1 MDIQQSQGEEKL
13 LDMHEVKVAL
23 DAAMDDNSE
32 DNMAALLRATDFEVS
47 NLADLALDHQNTGR
61 AATLLLSTAVTMAD
75 NKASDAED
83 KAAEA
88 QVQAAEAHRQALIA
102 QTNCDGVFQRNSE
115 NTHTILAQASE
126 LCQHARRIA
135 AIETLLPCAPAPPVS
150 SHSIP
155 SPPPSA
161 VKATEGDRITAVE
174 RQLAIA
180 MAHIHALEQG
190 LDKHREVVE
199 KSVLQTTPGHEDT
212 MDNLMGRIQVLADMR
227 QEAEKNEF
235 EHEDRLR
242 QQKIDSFKRN
252 LAMLKKENVETKAA
266 LAELQAQ
273 FRRMRTFF
281 VAFFDGDLTQQ
292 EVIVFLPLCLTRWAL
307 ANMCLNL
314 NSCRSV

>member
-1 MDIQQSQGEEKL
+1 MAIQQSQAEEKPL
-13 LDMHEVKVAL
+13 NMHEVKVAL
-23 DAAMDDNSE
+23 DAAMEDNSE
-32 DNMAALLRATDFEVS
+32 DNLAALLRATDFEVS
-47 NLADLALDHQNTGR
+47 NLADLALDHHNTSR

-83 KAAEA
+83 KAVEA
-88 QVQAAEAHRQALIA
+88 QGQAAEAHREAMAA

-115 NTHTILAQASE
+115 NSHAILACASE

-135 AIETLLPCAPAPPVS
+135 AIETLLPSGPVS
-150 SHSIP
+150 PVPSHSVP
-155 SPPPSA
+155 SAPSA
-161 VKATEGDRITAVE
+161 VNVTQDDRITSLE

-180 MAHIHALEQG
+180 MAHINVLEQG
-190 LDKHREVVE
+190 IDKHREVVE
-199 KSVLQTTPGHEDT
+199 KSVLSTTSGHKDT
-212 MDNLMGRIQVLADMR
+212 MDDLMGRIQVLAEMR

-252 LAMLKKENVETKAA
+252 LAALKKENAETKAA

-292 EVIVFLPLCLTRWAL
+292 EVCCCCFLLSDPLISR
-307 ANMCLNL
+307 
-314 NSCRSV
+314 